1 MAAPSG
7 IQQLMSFF
15 SRGRRARVLPWLLG
29 CILLAPAAFGQV
41 IEFESSGSLFQTLSR
56 NGLTIMFTRLPGAL
70 RAYNVLQVS
79 VANGSGEVRE
89 VRPEDFSIE
98 RPDGRTIQAT
108 PAADVV
114 REFIRNPNREDIIK
128 LVGTYELSLYG
139 MSPRPPSSRNG
150 YETRRQSAIAE
161 LSFKNLKAAT
171 AASAIAF
178 VATKLEPGETT
189 DGAVFLPNTGG
200 PLDGTRVVVRTR
212 DGLEYRFNPLPRTTL
227 SAAP

>member
-1 MAAPSG
+1 MARPR
-7 IQQLMSFF
+7 IVKPLMSS
-15 SRGRRARVLPWLLG
+15 SRHGWSQHAQMLLLA
-29 CILLAPAAFGQV
+29 CILFVPAAFGQV
-41 IEFESSGSLFQTLSR
+41 IEFESGGSLFQTLSR
-56 NGLTIMFTRLPGAL
+56 DGLTIMFTRLPGAL

-98 RPDGRTIQAT
+98 RPDGRTVQAT
-108 PAADVV
+108 PAAEVV

-139 MSPRPPSSRNG
+139 MSPRPNSRNG

-189 DGAVFLPNTGG
+189 DGAIFLRNTGG
-200 PLDGTRVVVRTR
+200 PLDGARVVVRTR
-212 DGLEYRFNPLPRTTL
+212 DGLEYRFNPLPHL
-227 SAAP
+227 AISSSP